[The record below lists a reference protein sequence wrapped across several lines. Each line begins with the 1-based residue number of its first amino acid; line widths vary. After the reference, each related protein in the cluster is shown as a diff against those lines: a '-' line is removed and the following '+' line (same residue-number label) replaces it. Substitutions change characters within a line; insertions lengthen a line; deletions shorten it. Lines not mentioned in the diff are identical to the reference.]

1 MAKGSNKNKY
11 EIVIK
16 IREGAGNGALASP
29 APSAQEREPNYAGKL
44 STMLA
49 SKTIDAGLKRVVS
62 FVASNVQLVTGS
74 SEMQQR
80 VNVAMQIASYGSQT
94 LSNIATAQT
103 YAVGLGLGV
112 GTGVAIGVALSLA
125 QIGIDYAEKAAQ
137 LRINQ
142 IIENQRLEQI
152 RSRAGYSFNRSRMGA
167 E

>member
-62 FVASNVQLVTGS
+62 FVSSNVQLVTGS

-94 LSNIATAQT
+94 LNNIATAQT
-103 YAVGLGLGV
+103 YAAGLGLSA
-112 GTGVAIGVALSLA
+112 GTGVAIGVTLSLA